1 MLNIGHTVQGGI
13 TMDYKKAYSL
23 LFRGITEAL
32 EESEKSHIISE
43 EIINAGIILQKLQQ
57 ETEKMFIEDG

>member
-1 MLNIGHTVQGGI
+1 
-13 TMDYKKAYSL
+13 MDYKKAYRL

-32 EESEKSHIISE
+32 EEIEKSRIINE

-57 ETEKMFIEDG
+57 EAENMYIEDG